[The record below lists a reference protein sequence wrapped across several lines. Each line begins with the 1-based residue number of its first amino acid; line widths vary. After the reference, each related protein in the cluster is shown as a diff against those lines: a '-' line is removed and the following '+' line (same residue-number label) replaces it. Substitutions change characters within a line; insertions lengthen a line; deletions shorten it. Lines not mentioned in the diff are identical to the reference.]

1 MQQITGVQ
9 GVVNSILVRSKLSAE
24 DLKMKIAEA
33 SMRDTQ
39 VDGNWIRV
47 EVDDDEVVLNGTVHA
62 CFEYEEAERLAWS
75 IKGVKKIADKLP

>member
-1 MQQITGVQ
+1 VRQITGVQ
-9 GVVNSILVRSKLSAE
+9 GVVNSILVRPKLSAE
-24 DLKMKIAEA
+24 DLKKKIAEA
-33 SMRDTQ
+33 SMLDTQ

-62 CFEYEEAERLAWS
+62 CFECEEAERLAWS